1 MINAEVFEQAYRN
14 LNPEQRAAV
23 NQIDGPVMV
32 IAGPGTGKTQILA
45 LRIANILLKTDVHP
59 SNILCLTYTDAG
71 VLAMRNRLSSFIGT
85 DAYSINIHTYHS
97 FCNQVIQENKTK
109 FSERFKLDS
118 LTDIEFY
125 ELCSEIIEELDN
137 NSPIKTFA
145 DDYAN
150 TINRLKNLF
159 TTMKKEGWTAEFIK
173 EKVQAYLEE
182 LRYRDDMYYKRDG
195 KDFKKGDFKQ
205 REFEKVEKTMDQL
218 IAATAAFEQYN
229 LKMQKA
235 GKYDFDDMINF
246 VIKAFITDKDLLA
259 DYQEKYQYV
268 LVDEF
273 QDSNGTQIQLLDL
286 LLEYWDSPNVF
297 VVGDEDQAIYRF
309 QGADISNIQNFIEKY
324 EYQNLSIIPLEWN
337 YRSNQR
343 ILDAAY
349 QLISENK
356 ERLAHYFKDSPLYN
370 EAYEKRLR
378 SFKGSAMD
386 VLYTPEFP
394 ELRFLKYQNQ
404 YAQDLGVVKEIE
416 DLVQNH
422 QVAYNDIAVLYNK
435 HKEAVNLIKILTE
448 KKIPFDVRYGIDVL
462 EHRLVKQLISILKY
476 IDMETRRVDNAQEY
490 LFEILHHHYL
500 NIDVADVAN
509 MARHIKDNKEERWR
523 EVIGN
528 KEKLLR
534 IGVYNGSTISHT
546 SDTLNYLIKL
556 SFSLNLEELLEEILL
571 RMGMYQY
578 IFRPENAENKHNDLQ
593 AVATFFN
600 FVKEETQN
608 ERRYRLKNLLY
619 TLDDMKNYGIRI
631 SCEKIISNEAGIQLR
646 TAHSSKGLEYKHVFI
661 LNAVQSAWEK
671 KRGANNAYKLPE
683 NLAKEANLEE
693 EQRRLFYVAMTRA
706 EKQLNIC
713 IPLTEATVSKETS
726 NVVSK
731 FVTAIDND
739 VSNDKAYP
747 VQESDDSLVDQY
759 LSTLIKKPVLT
770 DEFLDQRLINEA
782 LKNFTLSATTL
793 NRYLNCKLSFY
804 FEQVLKVP
812 TAKSSALAFGSMIHN
827 VLEEVFEYI
836 NEHKQVPTYELVKEE
851 FERQVDRYKF
861 AFNERQFEKRK
872 QQGYKVV
879 EEYYKNYV
887 DTWDTT
893 KFYHL
898 EKEMKGYF
906 EKIPLFGKLDNI
918 EISNDQAYVVD
929 YKTGN
934 PDNSLKKLY
943 RPTEKEPLGG
953 DIWRQVIFYQILL
966 TASKYKF
973 PMAHG
978 IVDFV
983 EKSRKNDKFV
993 REKIIPDLDSIEV
1006 VKQQI
1011 RTAWQG
1017 IQDHDFNTGCGDA
1030 KCVWCNFVKDNYR
1043 KLQLLD
1049 GEENEIVEE

>member
-1 MINAEVFEQAYRN
+1 MINAEVFEEAYKN
-14 LNPEQRAAV
+14 LNPQQRIAV

-45 LRIANILLKTDVHP
+45 LRIANIMLKTDVSP

-71 VLAMRNRLSSFIGT
+71 VLAMRNRLASFIGT

-97 FCNQVIQENKTK
+97 FCNQVIQENKAK
-109 FSERFKLDS
+109 FTERFKLDS
-118 LTDIEFY
+118 ISDIEFY
-125 ELCSEIIEELDN
+125 ELCSEIVEELDN
-137 NSPIKTFA
+137 HSPIKTFA
-145 DDYAN
+145 DDYSN
-150 TINRLKNLF
+150 TINKLKNLF
-159 TTMKKEGWTAEFIK
+159 GTMKKEGWTSDFIK
-173 EKVQAYLEE
+173 TKVKECLEDLQNNE
-182 LRYRDDMYYKRDG
+182 DMYYKRNG

-205 REFEKVEKTMDQL
+205 KDYDKAQKTYDQL
-218 IAATAAFEQYN
+218 IAATEAFDLYN
-229 LKMQKA
+229 TKMQKT

-246 VIKAFITDKDLLA
+246 VLKAFSSDKDLLA

-273 QDSNGTQIQLLDL
+273 QDSNGTQIQLLDQ

-324 EYQNLSIIPLEWN
+324 EYQNLSIVPLEWN
-337 YRSNQR
+337 YRSNQE
-343 ILDAAY
+343 ILNASY
-349 QLISENK
+349 KLISENK

-370 EAYEKRLR
+370 EAYEKRLK
-378 SFKGSAMD
+378 SFKSQQGKSLEQQP
-386 VLYTPEFP
+386 V
-394 ELRFLKYQNQ
+394 RFLKYHNQ

-422 QVAYNDIAVLYNK
+422 GVSHKDIAILYNK
-435 HKEAVNLIKILTE
+435 HKEAINLVKIFTE
-448 KKIPFDVRYGIDVL
+448 RKIPYDVRYGIDVL
-462 EHRLVKQLISILKY
+462 EHKLVKQIVSILKY

-490 LFEILHHHYL
+490 LFEILHHYYL

-509 MARHIKDNKEERWR
+509 IARHIKDNKEERWR

-528 KEKLLR
+528 REKLLK
-534 IGVYNGSTISHT
+534 IGVYNAAAISHT

-578 IFRPENAENKHNDLQ
+578 IFRADNVDNKHNDLQ
-593 AVATFFN
+593 VIATFFN

-619 TLDDMKNYGIRI
+619 TLDDMKNYGLKI
-631 SCEKIISNEAGIQLR
+631 SCEKIINNEEGVQLR
-646 TAHSSKGLEYKHVFI
+646 TAHSSKGLEYKYVFL
-661 LNAVQSAWEK
+661 LNAVENAWEK

-706 EKQLNIC
+706 EQQLNIC
-713 IPLTEATVSKETS
+713 IPLTEATTSKEAPLTT
-726 NVVSK
+726 SK
-731 FVTAIDND
+731 FVTAIENNI
-739 VSNDKAYP
+739 SNEREFP
-747 VQESDDSLVDQY
+747 VQESDSSLIDQY
-759 LSTLIKKPVLT
+759 LTTLIQRPVLK
-770 DEFLDQRLINEA
+770 DEFLDKRLINEA

-827 VLEEVFEYI
+827 VLEEIFEYI
-836 NEHKQVPTYELVKEE
+836 NEHKQVPSYAFVKEE

-861 AFNERQFEKRK
+861 AFNERQFEKRR
-872 QQGYKVV
+872 QQGYKVI
-879 EEYYKNYV
+879 EEYYKNYA

-893 KFYHL
+893 KFYHI

-934 PDNSLKKLY
+934 PDNSMKKLW

-966 TASKYKF
+966 ISSKYKF

-983 EKSRKNDKFV
+983 EKSRKNDVFV
-993 REKIIPDLDSIEV
+993 REKIVPDLDSIEI
-1006 VKQQI
+1006 VKGQI

-1017 IQDHDFNTGCGDA
+1017 IQNHDFNTGCGDD
-1030 KCVWCNFVKDNYR
+1030 KCVWCNFVKENYR

-1049 GEENEIVEE
+1049 GEENEILEE

>member
-1 MINAEVFEQAYRN
+1 MINAEVFEEAYRN

-45 LRIANILLKTDVHP
+45 LRIANILLKTDIAP
-59 SNILCLTYTDAG
+59 NNILCLTYTDAG
-71 VLAMRNRLSSFIGT
+71 VLAMRNRLASFIGT
-85 DAYSINIHTYHS
+85 DAYGINIHTYHS

-109 FSERFKLDS
+109 FTERFRLDS
-118 LTDIEFY
+118 ITDIEFY
-125 ELCSEIIEELDN
+125 ELCSEIVEELDN
-137 NSPIKTFA
+137 HSPIKTFA
-145 DDYAN
+145 DDYSN
-150 TINRLKNLF
+150 TIGKLRSLF
-159 TTMKKEGWTAEFIK
+159 GTMKKEGWTSDFMK
-173 EKVQAYLEE
+173 EKAREYLEE
-182 LRYRDDMYYKRDG
+182 LRYSADMYYKVNG
-195 KDFKKGDFKQ
+195 KDYKKGDFNQ
-205 REFEKVEKTMDQL
+205 RKFDKEQKPLEQL
-218 IAATAAFEQYN
+218 IAATDAFDSYN
-229 LKMQKA
+229 VKMRKA

-246 VIKAFITDKDLLA
+246 VLQGFENDKDLLA
-259 DYQEKYQYV
+259 DYQERYQYV

-273 QDSNGTQIQLLDL
+273 QDSNGTQIQLLYK

-337 YRSNQR
+337 YRSNQT
-343 ILDAAY
+343 ILEAAY
-349 QLISENK
+349 KVISENK

-370 EAYEKRLR
+370 EAYEKRLKA
-378 SFKGSAMD
+378 FKASGD
-386 VLYTPEFP
+386 VLFNDE
-394 ELRFLKYQNQ
+394 ESVRFLKFQNQ
-404 YAQDLGVVKEIE
+404 YAQDLGVIKEIE
-416 DLVQNH
+416 NLVQTH
-422 QVAYNDIAVLYNK
+422 GVAYRHIAILYNK
-435 HKEAVNLIKILTE
+435 HKEAVNLMKIFTE
-448 KKIPFDVRYGIDVL
+448 RKVPYDVRYGIDVL
-462 EHRLVKQLISILKY
+462 EHRLVKQLISVLKY

-534 IGVYNGSTISHT
+534 IGVYNGTAISQL
-546 SDTLNYLIKL
+546 SETLNALIKF

-578 IFRPENAENKHNDLQ
+578 IFRKENSDNKHNDLQ
-593 AVATFFN
+593 AIATFFN

-619 TLDDMKNYGIRI
+619 TLDDMKNYGVKIP
-631 SCEKIISNEAGIQLR
+631 CEKIISNEEGVQLR
-646 TAHSSKGLEYKHVFI
+646 TAHSSKGLEYKYVFI
-661 LNAVQSAWEK
+661 LNCVQDSWEK
-671 KRGANNAYKLPE
+671 KRGANNNYKLPE
-683 NLAKEANLEE
+683 NLAKDANLEE

-706 EKQLNIC
+706 EHQLNIC
-713 IPLTEATVSKETS
+713 IPLAEAKVNKEDPK
-726 NVVSK
+726 VVSK
-731 FVTAIDND
+731 FVAAIENNI
-739 VSNDKAYP
+739 SNDKEFP
-747 VQESDDSLVDQY
+747 VQESESDLVDLY
-759 LSTLIKKPVLT
+759 LSTLIKRPVLT
-770 DEFLDQRLINEA
+770 EEFLDKKLINEA
-782 LKNFTLSATTL
+782 LKNFILSATTL

-827 VLEEVFEYI
+827 VLEEIFEYI
-836 NEHKQVPTYELVKEE
+836 NEHKQVPSYEFVKEE
-851 FERQVDRYKF
+851 FERQVDRYKYS
-861 AFNERQFEKRK
+861 FNERQFEKRK

-898 EKEMKGYF
+898 EKEMKGHF

-934 PDNSLKKLY
+934 PDNSLKKLS
-943 RPTEKEPLGG
+943 RPNEKDPLGG

-983 EKSRKNDKFV
+983 EKSKKNDKFV
-993 REKIIPDLDSIEV
+993 REKIVPDLESIEM
-1006 VKQQI
+1006 VKKQI

-1017 IQDHDFNTGCGDA
+1017 IQDHDFNTGCGDE